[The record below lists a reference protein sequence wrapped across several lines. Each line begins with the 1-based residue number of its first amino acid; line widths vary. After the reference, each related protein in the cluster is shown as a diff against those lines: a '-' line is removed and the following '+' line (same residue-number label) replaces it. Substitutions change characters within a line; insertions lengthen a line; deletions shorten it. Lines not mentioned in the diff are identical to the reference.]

1 MKLTPND
8 VASLKDTSKW
18 ENFTYEEENLG
29 NGQNFDDGS
38 NF

>member
-8 VASLKDTSKW
+8 VASLKDTNANF
-18 ENFTYEEENLG
+18 ENFTYEEQTLG
-29 NGQNFDDGS
+29 NDDGT

>member
-18 ENFTYEEENLG
+18 ENFTFEEEG
-29 NGQNFDDGS
+29 MGAQQVDDGS
-38 NF
+38 GF